1 MRPRYLLRLVCT
13 IAAICVSLYKAQAEP
28 IVCKHAIVGGVNL
41 FYREAGD
48 RNKPTI
54 LLLHG
59 FPSSSFEFRDL
70 IPVLAHRFHVL
81 APDYPGMG
89 NSEAP
94 PASVLQPTFDN
105 ISLEIEGL
113 VQQLGEKRL
122 ILYMHDFGGPVGMRI
137 AQRHP
142 DWIAGLIFQNTS
154 VSLDGYNPARLKV
167 YQEIGG
173 EETPEKLQKA
183 EQAATEARD
192 IFLHTTGAHDPSA
205 LNPDNWTNDAY
216 AFGIPEDR
224 LFMSHLLMNIESNVS
239 LYPQWNSYL
248 KSSHPKT
255 LVVWGKNDQ
264 VFTTAAA
271 ESVKSAMPETIVHYY
286 DAGHFALDENSDDIG
301 RRIVEVFAH

>member
-1 MRPRYLLRLVCT
+1 MRPRNLLRLVCT

-28 IVCKHAIVGGVNL
+28 IVYKHAIVGGVNL

-48 RNKPTI
+48 KNKPTI

-70 IPVLAHRFHVL
+70 IPVLAHQFHVL

-142 DWIAGLIFQNTS
+142 GWIAGLVFQNTS

-183 EQAATEARD
+183 EQAATEERD
-192 IFLHTTGAHDPSA
+192 IFLHTTGAHDS
-205 LNPDNWTNDAY
+205 
-216 AFGIPEDR
+216 
-224 LFMSHLLMNIESNVS
+224 NIS
-239 LYPQWNSYL
+239 LYRQWNTYL
-248 KSSHPKT
+248 KSNHPKT
-255 LVVWGKNDQ
+255 LVVWGKNDP